1 MERPGPECVQPA
13 RPAPRLSFFAGIG
26 VVACLLGLLAA
37 FGALAIRARRGATA
51 SALAAAMAAYDEA
64 MHSSAYATFMEMRA
78 QDERTSAVAAPDK
91 V

>member
-1 MERPGPECVQPA
+1 MDEV
-13 RPAPRLSFFAGIG
+13 FAGIG